1 MGLFKKDEEVPAVP
15 QSRIPELPESGE
27 VKKKELPGLPAFPAN
42 TNNENINQQMVKS
55 AISEMPSPSSELAPK
70 MTQATQPVSSVEIGT
85 PGQLPELPPI
95 PTASQTSNQVRPT
108 VPQTSLQSAPQP
120 RSSLN
125 EPIFIRLDK
134 YQSSQKSVDA
144 IREKV
149 AKMEATLKKIEET
162 KAKEE
167 DELKGWIEN
176 INHVKTKIA
185 EVDRDIFNQI

>member
-1 MGLFKKDEEVPAVP
+1 MGLFKKDEEVPVVP
-15 QSRIPELPESGE
+15 QSGIPGLPQSGE
-27 VKKKELPGLPAFPAN
+27 AKKKELPGLPAFPAS

-55 AISEMPSPSSELAPK
+55 AISEMPSPTSGLAPK
-70 MTQATQPVSSVEIGT
+70 MAQVPQPINSTAINT
-85 PGQLPELPPI
+85 PDQLPELPPI
-95 PTASQTSNQVRPT
+95 PTAPQVNDQARPAI
-108 VPQTSLQSAPQP
+108 PQTSLQNISQP
-120 RSSLN
+120 RSLLN
-125 EPIFIRLDK
+125 EPIFIRLDR
-134 YQSSQKSVDA
+134 YQASQKSVDA

-149 AKMEATLKKIEET
+149 FKMEAILKKIEET